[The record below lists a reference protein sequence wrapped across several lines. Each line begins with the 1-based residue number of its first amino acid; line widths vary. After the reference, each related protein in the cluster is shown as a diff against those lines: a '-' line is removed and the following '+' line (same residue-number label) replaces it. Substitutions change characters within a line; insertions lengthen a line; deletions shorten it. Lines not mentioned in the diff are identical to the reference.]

1 MAAEPQAPESL
12 AANGSADAHQAN
24 GGPDDSATK
33 LENGAERPSA
43 AEKKRLKKKQ
53 RKANKQAQRYAPSLN
68 GPRCLL
74 TTHRS
79 RVYPQLEPCK
89 LAQKTSR
96 SNALDDQGACQVH
109 GESGVLIATCH
120 RLYYAAKL

>member
-12 AANGSADAHQAN
+12 AANGSADAHLAN
-24 GGPDDSATK
+24 GGPDDSAAE
-33 LENGAERPSA
+33 LENGAVRPSA

-68 GPRCLL
+68 GPQCLL
-74 TTHRS
+74 TIHRS
-79 RVYPQLEPCK
+79 RAHPQLEPCQ
-89 LAQKTSR
+89 LAQRTSG

-109 GESGVLIATCH
+109 RESGLLIATH
-120 RLYYAAKL
+120 H